1 MALRGGRLFW
11 RDTIPFAGYVRRCTS
26 YGSSKHRPRTILQ
39 AGAKR
44 QLNSTRKSHQFQ
56 PDGVLVNSQP
66 PQDGSSSGWFRALRG
81 FVRRHPKKVGVWAT
95 FMIAWTTYW
104 GVHALVNRETV
115 PITGRKRY
123 GVQQTGFMSL
133 VTDGLLKTS
142 DEDDDRERQMKRPA
156 PKLPYD
162 NPHFVRVKGI
172 LDRLVA
178 SAGLQDLPWSLD
190 VVADEG
196 W

>member
-11 RDTIPFAGYVRRCTS
+11 RDTIPFAGYVRRCTP

-104 GVHALVNRETV
+104 GVHALANRETV

-123 GVQQTGFMSL
+123 RVQTGYLS
-133 VTDGLLKTS
+133 GLIDDQQKKLE
-142 DEDDDRERQMKRPA
+142 EDDDRGRQMNPPA
-156 PKLPYD
+156 PKLSYD
-162 NPHFVRVKGI
+162 NPHFVRAKGI
-172 LDRLVA
+172 FDRLIA